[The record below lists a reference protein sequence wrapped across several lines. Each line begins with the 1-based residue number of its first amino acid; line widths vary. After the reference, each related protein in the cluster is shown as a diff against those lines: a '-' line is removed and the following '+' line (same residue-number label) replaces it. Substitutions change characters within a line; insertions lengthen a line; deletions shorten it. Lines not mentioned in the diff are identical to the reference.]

1 MIKWDKIISLPT
13 KWIIQEIRINE
24 CTGMEILCLSPHP
37 REEDAM
43 NTTQKSTLDINH
55 LFACCPGNEKNFN
68 YLISLIQKHV
78 VIPFVG
84 AGFSANFGYPGWGK
98 FLRNQADRFCL
109 PEINQKL
116 EENQFEEAA
125 GLLKEEVGEPMM
137 EYIMLQE
144 FGDHVY
150 RNTPYDPD
158 LEILPRL
165 FRNLIITTNF
175 DEVLEMLYAK
185 VNGEM
190 IRTLTPRTMRDRELA
205 SRQIARGDAVLIK
218 LHGDVREQDRVLTKE
233 EYDAGY
239 GEKLDMNRPLPDFLR
254 QILLSR
260 IILFL
265 GCSLEEDRTMDV
277 IQHVRTE
284 GSLSFAL
291 LPLPESTKNEADPWK
306 PKLFHEA
313 DGKLKEDSVFKKRR
327 KMLNRNRIIPIWYP
341 AGEFGA
347 LALFLR
353 EVSYRV
359 RGVYLPSTTQLRR
372 DLENLLNVR
381 EEDDPDGTYRRYM
394 DAEDLIRKNEGR
406 FPETV
411 KLDALKTIKEFYS
424 THGWIC
430 ERKAVVKDILRL
442 TRRIYGGNSPGEAL
456 AYHDL
461 GYTFERYHYYR
472 LMLNAMLRADEIL
485 DLHEK
490 ENRHELAGAYER
502 RRELVNARAFVYIS
516 LGYAYLKN
524 DDKDHAKFY
533 YEKAK
538 TLKEQDEEGLLTR
551 AHHAFVLNG
560 LYRYYRILNDPMA
573 ALETLDQALEERR
586 KLAEEEDMD
595 LTQHIVNTHSN
606 KIRVYL
612 STDFPDRVE
621 KALEEYHA
629 YENEPH
635 IQLRLK
641 NRPDARQRILTDYG
655 DILQTDGQYD
665 KAVVCYRKALEVR
678 NYLHMEDDFTACDLY
693 LKIADCLQGTD
704 AKRDEALEYKIQAFL
719 IRERL
724 LGAQH
729 LETEKIWQDALK
741 LAGQLQYPEVAI
753 WQRAEAQR
761 IVRKFRYDSRIQE
774 REEELIRY
782 FEL

>member
-1 MIKWDKIISLPT
+1 
-13 KWIIQEIRINE
+13 
-24 CTGMEILCLSPHP
+24 
-37 REEDAM
+37 M

-218 LHGDVREQDRVLTKE
+218 LHGDVREQD
-233 EYDAGY
+233 
-239 GEKLDMNRPLPDFLR
+239 
-254 QILLSR
+254 
-260 IILFL
+260 
-265 GCSLEEDRTMDV
+265 
-277 IQHVRTE
+277 
-284 GSLSFAL
+284 
-291 LPLPESTKNEADPWK
+291 
-306 PKLFHEA
+306 
-313 DGKLKEDSVFKKRR
+313 
-327 KMLNRNRIIPIWYP
+327 
-341 AGEFGA
+341 
-347 LALFLR
+347 
-353 EVSYRV
+353 
-359 RGVYLPSTTQLRR
+359 
-372 DLENLLNVR
+372 
-381 EEDDPDGTYRRYM
+381 DPDGTYRRYM

-560 LYRYYRILNDPMA
+560 LYRYYWILNDPMA

-612 STDFPDRVE
+612 STDFLDRVE

-693 LKIADCLQGTD
+693 LKRFGILNCEGKWIIGRNRQT
-704 AKRDEALEYKIQAFL
+704 
-719 IRERL
+719 
-724 LGAQH
+724 
-729 LETEKIWQDALK
+729 
-741 LAGQLQYPEVAI
+741 
-753 WQRAEAQR
+753 
-761 IVRKFRYDSRIQE
+761 
-774 REEELIRY
+774 
-782 FEL
+782 

>member
-1 MIKWDKIISLPT
+1 MS
-13 KWIIQEIRINE
+13 IIQK
-24 CTGMEILCLSPHP
+24 SP
-37 REEDAM
+37 
-43 NTTQKSTLDINH
+43 LDINH
-55 LFACCPGNEKNFN
+55 VFACCPGNKKNFN

-84 AGFSANFGYPGWGK
+84 AGFSANFGYPGWAK
-98 FLRNQADRFCL
+98 FLKNQAEHFYL

-116 EENQFEEAA
+116 EKNLFEEAA
-125 GLLKEEVGEPMM
+125 GLLKEAVGEPMM

-144 FGDHVY
+144 FGDHIY
-150 RNTPYDPD
+150 RNTSYDSN

-165 FRNLIITTNF
+165 FRNLIITTNY

-185 VNGEM
+185 VNGEI
-190 IRTLTPRTMRDRELA
+190 IRILTPQTIRNRKLA
-205 SRQIARGDAVLIK
+205 LRQIARGDAVLIK
-218 LHGDVREQDRVLTKE
+218 LHGDVRERDRVLTKD
-233 EYDAGY
+233 EYDVSY
-239 GEKLDMNRPLPDFLR
+239 GKTLDMNLPLPGFLR

-277 IQHVRTE
+277 IRHVRAE

-291 LPLPESTKNEADPWK
+291 LPLPESTKNKEDPWK

-313 DGKLKEDSVFKKRR
+313 DGKLEEDPVFKERR
-327 KMLNRNRIIPIWYP
+327 KMLNKNRIIPIWYP
-341 AGEFGA
+341 AGEFEA

-359 RGVYLPSTTQLRR
+359 RGVYLPSTTQLRSN
-372 DLENLLNVR
+372 LENLLNVR
-381 EEDDPDGTYRRYM
+381 EERDPNGTYRRYM

-411 KLDALKTIKEFYS
+411 RLDALKTIKNFYS

-442 TRRIYGGNSPGEAL
+442 TQRIYGVNSPEEAL

-485 DLHEK
+485 NMHER
-490 ENRHELAGAYER
+490 ENHRVFAEVSEWSQELT
-502 RRELVNARAFVYIS
+502 NAKASVYIS

-524 DDKDHAKFY
+524 KDTDHAKLY

-538 TLKEQDEEGLLTR
+538 NLKEKDKSGLLNR
-551 AHHAFVLNG
+551 AQNAFILNG
-560 LYRYYRILNDPMA
+560 LYRYYQILNDPKA
-573 ALETLDQALEERR
+573 ALETLDRALEERQ
-586 KLAEEEDMD
+586 KLAEEDDMV

-612 STDFPDRVE
+612 SSDFSDKVE
-621 KALEEYHA
+621 KATEEYRA

-635 IQLRLK
+635 LQVRLK
-641 NRPDARQRILTDYG
+641 NYPDARQRILTDYG
-655 DILQTDGQYD
+655 DILQADSQYD
-665 KAVVCYRKALEVR
+665 KAVVCYQKALEVR
-678 NYLHMEDDFTACDLY
+678 NYLHMEDDFIACDLY
-693 LKIADCLQGTD
+693 LKISDCLQETD
-704 AKRDEALEYKIQAFL
+704 AQKDEALEYRIQAFL

-724 LGAQH
+724 LGARHQ
-729 LETEKIWQDALK
+729 ETEAIWLDALK
-741 LAGQLQYPEVAI
+741 LASHLQYPEDAI
-753 WQRAEAQR
+753 RQRVEAQR
-761 IVRKFRYDSRIQE
+761 IVRNFRYDSQIQE
-774 REEELIRY
+774 REEELIQY